1 MESEQVDYN
10 FRGRRSDEEVLLVVK
25 SHPWLLMPIV
35 WWWLFVIGVVV
46 GLVWKFG
53 FSTITSYAIFILAG
67 AALLYSFYLWFVWNN
82 SDYIL
87 TSQRVIKIEQN
98 SLFSREIS
106 EAELDRI
113 QEIST
118 EIKGPIRTLFN
129 FGRVKIQTAS
139 SSGRVD
145 LEDVTDPYDIQQQIV
160 RVQRQDHDRPE
171 NQANKAVLR

>member
-1 MESEQVDYN
+1 MAEDYS
-10 FRGRRSDEEVLLVVK
+10 FRGRRNDEEVLLVVK
-25 SHPWLLMPIV
+25 SHPWLLMPIA
-35 WWWLFVIGVVV
+35 WAWLVIAGIIVL
-46 GLVWKFG
+46 LVWKFG
-53 FSTITSYAIFILAG
+53 LSAISSYAIFGLVGLGIFYS
-67 AALLYSFYLWFVWNN
+67 LYQWFLWNN

-98 SLFSREIS
+98 SLFNREIS

-145 LEDVTDPYDIQQQIV
+145 LEDVNDPYDIQQQIV
-160 RVQRQDHDRPE
+160 RVQRSDNDTAAKPVERT
-171 NQANKAVLR
+171 VLR